1 MTYSSTNYHSNQI
14 QFMFTIA
21 SDLKTQ
27 KFVWIP
33 SRDDTQQTKFN
44 DEIVTFSAVEVAN
57 QFASVYSQEL
67 K

>member
-1 MTYSSTNYHSNQI
+1 MTCLSTNYHSNQI

-27 KFVWIP
+27 RFVWIP
-33 SRDDTQQTKFN
+33 SVDDTQQTKLD

>member
-1 MTYSSTNYHSNQI
+1 MTCLSTNYHSNQI

-33 SRDDTQQTKFN
+33 SVDDTQQTKLD

>member
-1 MTYSSTNYHSNQI
+1 
-14 QFMFTIA
+14 MFTIA

-33 SRDDTQQTKFN
+33 SVDDTQQTKLD

>member
-1 MTYSSTNYHSNQI
+1 MTCLSTNYHSNQI
-14 QFMFTIA
+14 QFMFMIA

-33 SRDDTQQTKFN
+33 SVDDTQQTKLD

-57 QFASVYSQEL
+57 QFSSVYSQEL